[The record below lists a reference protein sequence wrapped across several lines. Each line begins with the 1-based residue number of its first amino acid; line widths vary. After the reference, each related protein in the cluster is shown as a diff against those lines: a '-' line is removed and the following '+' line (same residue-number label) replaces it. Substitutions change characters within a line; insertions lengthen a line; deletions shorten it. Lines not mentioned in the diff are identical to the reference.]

1 MVIKRESINMLDKSR
16 NKAASAYN
24 SMWSSTNKDNIN

>member
-1 MVIKRESINMLDKSR
+1 MVIKRESINMIHKSR

-24 SMWSSTNKDNIN
+24 SMGGSTN